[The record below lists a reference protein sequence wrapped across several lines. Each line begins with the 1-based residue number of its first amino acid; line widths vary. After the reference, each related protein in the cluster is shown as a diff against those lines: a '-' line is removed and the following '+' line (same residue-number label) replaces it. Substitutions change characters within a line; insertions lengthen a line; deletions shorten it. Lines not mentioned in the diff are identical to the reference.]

1 MSDIRVAGLEHAAQE
16 NFAELMVHVCNLF
29 TCGESGSVSAA
40 EATDL
45 ANSVLYVLG
54 ARDLSADEALA
65 MLARPDLVRV
75 WGERRQRLQDRV
87 AEVMALWEETV
98 RTMPSVRNIALRD
111 TLESIGT
118 LPRVYDAFF
127 RAHEV
132 PVSVDYPLS
141 VPVDESLQGL
151 DYLEVW
157 LTQLLAEARFLA
169 RFNVND
175 MVAYLQS
182 WCPDYQGLL
191 INLYEPIRDAWKAGK
206 LPMVGE

>member
-1 MSDIRVAGLEHAAQE
+1 
-16 NFAELMVHVCNLF
+16 
-29 TCGESGSVSAA
+29 
-40 EATDL
+40 
-45 ANSVLYVLG
+45 
-54 ARDLSADEALA
+54 

-182 WCPDYQGLL
+182 WCPDYQGLI

-206 LPMVGE
+206 LPMVGEWPRPERLVADLHKRGRMFEIKRKSCNPLFLSASYMAKMVQII